1 MRESPAD
8 QRSPERVLITATHA
22 VTAATV
28 DDMTVD
34 KASGQ
39 TSAGASSGWGFVFH
53 AVPPEWVE
61 VTLEVRGEAPLPLR
75 VVSYSD
81 GLPQVPELTPRPD
94 DLTWSVTSSN
104 LTVIAKTY
112 RV

>member
-39 TSAGASSGWGFVFH
+39 TSAGTSSGWGFVFH
-53 AVPPEWVE
+53 AVPPEGVE
-61 VTLEVRGEAPLPLR
+61 VTLEVRG
-75 VVSYSD
+75 
-81 GLPQVPELTPRPD
+81 
-94 DLTWSVTSSN
+94 
-104 LTVIAKTY
+104 
-112 RV
+112 